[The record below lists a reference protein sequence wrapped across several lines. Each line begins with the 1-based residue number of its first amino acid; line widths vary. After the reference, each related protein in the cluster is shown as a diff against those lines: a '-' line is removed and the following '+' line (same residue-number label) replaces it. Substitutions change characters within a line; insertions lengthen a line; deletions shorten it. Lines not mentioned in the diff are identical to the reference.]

1 MKLPEENLKEAQE
14 SVQEPATEADAV
26 KIAKIDNIATDPAQ
40 EAERSL
46 EAASPGKRSLEAASP
61 GEVREAYLRGRN
73 EAIAEALGRDGEHP
87 LTAPRN
93 HTPGI
98 EDPYTPPSDP
108 TLAAI
113 FTFRPSVWQ

>member
-40 EAERSL
+40 EAE
-46 EAASPGKRSLEAASP
+46 RSLEAASP

>member
-1 MKLPEENLKEAQE
+1 MKSPEEKHDKANMPSQPRSTGGCDFQVAPTDTPPE
-14 SVQEPATEADAV
+14 EPS
-26 KIAKIDNIATDPAQ
+26 Q
-40 EAERSL
+40 GRSL
-46 EAASPGKRSLEAASP
+46 EAAPPGMEAASS
-61 GEVREAYLRGRN
+61 GASSTQVREAYLRGRN
-73 EAIAEALGRDGEHP
+73 EAISASLGRDSEHP